1 MYLQSGYLDVRGDA
15 ASVLTSCDV
24 NNPTLANITLID
36 PITLEV
42 KAMLPD
48 QGWMRTGLSPDG
60 RFLATQV
67 GRTVDETHLVND
79 VVLRDSTNGKIVS
92 VMEGLCEWE
101 PSGPEPGPSCLES
114 PDTPFA
120 DWPWEL
126 VFSPDGAHLAAAS
139 LTDSVVIWDTESGTM
154 ADIYTV
160 EHDTTNPNVAMA
172 AMFSPDG
179 NRIAVAFGPAP
190 KELWLISA
198 EDGRPLAQYVAPP
211 EAETV
216 EPPSQNL
223 LFTVDGERLIGTDLA
238 SFGEGRI
245 VFMDGKTLDHL
256 GQISDAHANGV
267 ADLALSPDGTLLAS
281 AGADGVVRLWDLA
294 TRALV
299 HEIPVSQVGDG
310 VGGVDFVGDRGHL
323 LVTALEA
330 GEVRKVT
337 ADTQELLE
345 IARER
350 ITRGLTQTECD
361 TYHIDPCPT
370 LEEIREG

>member
-1 MYLQSGYLDVRGDA
+1 
-15 ASVLTSCDV
+15 
-24 NNPTLANITLID
+24 
-36 PITLEV
+36 
-42 KAMLPD
+42 
-48 QGWMRTGLSPDG
+48 
-60 RFLATQV
+60 
-67 GRTVDETHLVND
+67 
-79 VVLRDSTNGKIVS
+79 
-92 VMEGLCEWE
+92 
-101 PSGPEPGPSCLES
+101 
-114 PDTPFA
+114 
-120 DWPWEL
+120 
-126 VFSPDGAHLAAAS
+126 LAAAS

-310 VGGVDFVGDRGHL
+310 VGGVDFVGDSGHL

-330 GEVRKVT
+330 GELRKVT
-337 ADTQELLE
+337 TDTQELLE

-370 LEEIREG
+370 LEEIRQG